1 MKMKMCFYLSILIG
15 FIINYAMIRSGI
27 PSLIA
32 LLIAFIVTMV
42 CMYASKRLYFLND
55 ENQQLK
61 RLNEQLNN
69 PDNVQPLS
77 PDLLT
82 RMNAIRLAAEE
93 TKARQRR
100 QS

>member
-1 MKMKMCFYLSILIG
+1 
-15 FIINYAMIRSGI
+15 MIRSGI